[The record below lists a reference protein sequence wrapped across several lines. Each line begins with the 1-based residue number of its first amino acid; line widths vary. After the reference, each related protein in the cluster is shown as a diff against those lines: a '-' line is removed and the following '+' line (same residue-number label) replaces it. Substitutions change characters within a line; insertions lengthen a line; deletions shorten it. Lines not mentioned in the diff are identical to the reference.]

1 MAQHSSRG
9 FSAWAQR
16 CPYGLF
22 ALAVL
27 ACGPTNPGGTGG
39 AGGTG
44 GGSPAI
50 PFACPGGTIAPGN
63 NTITVN
69 GVPRAFH
76 ADFPT
81 DRSRS
86 MGVLFSWHGF
96 TDTVENHRR
105 ISGLNPN
112 ADPAQPVVVVTPDD
126 TGILPPLGL
135 DWDIGKGTPADPNV
149 DISFFEAMLGCLNVQ
164 YPIDATR
171 IYSYGFSAGSV
182 MTSLLHSRHPKLLSA
197 IVNVSGA
204 WFNDPAQEAMVNVF
218 EVDWNWPPLNP
229 EDGGAVLLTH
239 GGPGDVT
246 ILNVMDLERA
256 AQAAF
261 PFLKAA
267 NRVVVDCPHNRG
279 HIIHPE
285 VTGAVVSRFISAHRA
300 GQPSPYRTGGY
311 QGLPA
316 SCNLRLP

>member
-1 MAQHSSRG
+1 MIESAWGG
-9 FSAWAQR
+9 FSASAQR
-16 CPYGLF
+16 CAYGLL
-22 ALAVL
+22 ALGAL
-27 ACGPTNPGGTGG
+27 ACGPTNPGG
-39 AGGTG
+39 AGGSGGG

-50 PFACPGGTIAPGN
+50 PFACPGGSIAPGN
-63 NTITVN
+63 NTLTVN
-69 GVPRAFH
+69 GVPRVFH
-76 ADFPT
+76 AEFPS

-105 ISGLNPN
+105 IAGLNPN
-112 ADPAQPVVVVTPDD
+112 ADPAQPVVVITPDD
-126 TGILPPLGL
+126 TGMLPPLGL
-135 DWDIGKGTPADPNV
+135 DWDIGRGTPADANV
-149 DISFFEAMLGCLNVQ
+149 DIAFFEAMLGCLNTQ

-171 IYSYGFSAGSV
+171 LYSYGFSAGSV

-218 EVDWNWPPLNP
+218 DVDWNWPPLDP
-229 EDGGAVLLTH
+229 ADGGAVLLTH

-279 HIIHPE
+279 HVIHPE

-300 GQPSPYRTGGY
+300 GQPSPYRSGGY

-316 SCNLRLP
+316 SCTLRLP